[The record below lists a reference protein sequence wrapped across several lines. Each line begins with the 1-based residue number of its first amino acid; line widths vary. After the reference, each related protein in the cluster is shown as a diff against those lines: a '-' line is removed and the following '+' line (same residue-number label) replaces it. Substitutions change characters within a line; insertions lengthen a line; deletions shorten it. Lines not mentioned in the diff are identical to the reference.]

1 MLKTNLALLKIAKR
15 AESNSREHL
24 LQSFVDLGPLFTLL
38 ASPDHQVMFGRRGT
52 GKTHVL
58 SYLASQLAAKGFC
71 TIEID
76 MRSLGSTGGIYSDPE
91 IPETERATRLLVDVL
106 LAIYE
111 RAYAWVV
118 NKTDADLQV
127 IGPLL
132 DKLLESSNS
141 VVVKGT
147 LAVEGTVSSA
157 KTLTSSA
164 SVKLSA
170 QPSVEAGKT
179 TSGADSSQ
187 LKTVRTGTER
197 LRVHFGSVH
206 RDLEALISALP
217 NGQLWLLLDEW
228 SEVPMALQPILA
240 DLLRRAVFPVKQ
252 ARVKIAA
259 IEQRSRFRI
268 PDEDGGHIGIEI
280 GADAAASLNLDEF
293 LVFENDPE
301 QAVRFFKEL
310 FYRHVN
316 ALEAED
322 RPSNTGT
329 SERFVSET
337 FTQANALEELVR
349 ACEGVPRDAI
359 NIAGQAA
366 QKTGDFKI
374 SVPSIREAAYRWYQ
388 RVKQKDVESRPE
400 AMRLLTWI
408 IDEVIKNRRA
418 RAFLVPAETR
428 DSLIDYLFDQR
439 VLHLIRQGISAQDLP
454 GRRFNVY
461 SLDYGCYVDLMN
473 TGKAPLGLLLAGS
486 DDADFV
492 PEFVEVPKTDFR
504 AIRRSIL
511 DLDAFYESRASKLAE
526 DAVITDEDIP
536 F

>member
-118 NKTDADLQV
+118 NRNRRRSPGDRPTPRQ
-127 IGPLL
+127 I
-132 DKLLESSNS
+132 LESSNS

-206 RDLEALISALP
+206 RDLEALIAALP

-240 DLLRRAVFPVKQ
+240 DLLRAFVNKRYCD
-252 ARVKIAA
+252 
-259 IEQRSRFRI
+259 EQRSRFRI
-268 PDEDGGHIGIEI
+268 PEM
-280 GADAAASLNLDEF
+280 AA
-293 LVFENDPE
+293 
-301 QAVRFFKEL
+301 
-310 FYRHVN
+310 
-316 ALEAED
+316 
-322 RPSNTGT
+322 
-329 SERFVSET
+329 
-337 FTQANALEELVR
+337 
-349 ACEGVPRDAI
+349 
-359 NIAGQAA
+359 
-366 QKTGDFKI
+366 
-374 SVPSIREAAYRWYQ
+374 
-388 RVKQKDVESRPE
+388 
-400 AMRLLTWI
+400 
-408 IDEVIKNRRA
+408 
-418 RAFLVPAETR
+418 
-428 DSLIDYLFDQR
+428 
-439 VLHLIRQGISAQDLP
+439 ISA
-454 GRRFNVY
+454 
-461 SLDYGCYVDLMN
+461 
-473 TGKAPLGLLLAGS
+473 
-486 DDADFV
+486 
-492 PEFVEVPKTDFR
+492 
-504 AIRRSIL
+504 
-511 DLDAFYESRASKLAE
+511 
-526 DAVITDEDIP
+526 
-536 F
+536 